1 MSEENR
7 IIVTGGSGFLGKH
20 VINEL
25 QSRSFNAIALDRT
38 ADLVNSQ
45 YKFDNTDTVI
55 HLASKC
61 GGIGAN
67 MASPG
72 EFFYDNIMMGINVI
86 RSCLVNNVKKLVMV
100 GTVCSYP
107 KHTPAPFKEDDLWN
121 GFPEETNSPYGIAK
135 KALLVML
142 NAYRAQYGLNSIY
155 LIPVNLYGPGD
166 NFDLNTSHVIPA
178 LIRKC
183 LQAKENNNPDIVCW
197 GDGSATREFIYVRD
211 AARAI
216 VDAMILYNDP
226 DPVNIGSGNEISIK
240 DLTILVKDLVG
251 YRGNIVWDT
260 LKPNGQP
267 RRVLDV
273 SRARERFG
281 FVANT
286 SLVDGL
292 RNTIESVRD
301 KF

>member
-20 VINEL
+20 VISEL
-25 QSRSFNAIALDRT
+25 RSRSFNAIALNRT

-45 YKFDNTDTVI
+45 YKFDSTDTVI

-86 RSCLVNNVKKLVMV
+86 QSCLANKVKKLVMV

-135 KALLVML
+135 KSLLVML
-142 NAYRAQYGLNSIY
+142 NAYREQYGLNSIY

-166 NFDLNTSHVIPA
+166 NFDLNSSHVIPA

-183 LQAKENNNPDIVCW
+183 LVAKKTNIPEIVCW
-197 GDGSATREFIYVRD
+197 GDGSATREFIYVGD

-216 VDAMILYNDP
+216 VDAMVLYNDP
-226 DPVNIGSGNEISIK
+226 DPVNIGSGNEISIR
-240 DLTILVKDLVG
+240 DLTMLVKDLVG
-251 YRGNIVWDT
+251 YNGNVVWDT
-260 LKPNGQP
+260 TKPNGQP

-281 FVANT
+281 FTVST
-286 SLVDGL
+286 SLIDGL
-292 RNTIESVRD
+292 RTTIDSVRD